1 MAGSFQTDVL
11 PLFTQPSIKHMNRI
25 GVKLDDFGYMSDAA
39 GDSDYP
45 DHANA
50 RHVYARLDGTEQP
63 QMPPGGPFW
72 DDDMLKTLSDWMNV
86 APAFAP

>member
-72 DDDMLKTLSDWMNV
+72 DDDMLKTLSAWMNV
-86 APAFAP
+86 APAFEP